1 MLIPPGL
8 INQLYSISSHMC
20 ETDTLSK
27 EQDGKIKLKFHINE
41 LTNKKYLPTCSTL
54 STQLLSSNFNPL
66 QKLRLCE
73 SDALNDDALWI

>member
-20 ETDTLSK
+20 ETDTRSR
-27 EQDGKIKLKFHINE
+27 EQDGKNSNFTSTKN
-41 LTNKKYLPTCSTL
+41 NLPTCSTL